1 MKSSDSL
8 FFSDKKVISQLGCH
22 QPSPRLSVGQ
32 KALLCICKDLLGRG
46 TCVCISRLHTESI
59 PVMQSCIHVLLCPLQ
74 LKRAQNLRA
83 CGVDAHCNCKRIQ
96 AKYVRTELARVLRR
110 RKKKVQ
116 SYHEFHDGKSRREGL
131 SEGA

>member
-59 PVMQSCIHVLLCPLQ
+59 PVMQSRIHELLCPLQ

-83 CGVDAHCNCKRIQ
+83 CSVDAHCNCKGEI
-96 AKYVRTELARVLRR
+96 RTYRARTSFKT
-110 RKKKVQ
+110 KKK
-116 SYHEFHDGKSRREGL
+116 KSAELPRV
-131 SEGA
+131 S